1 MCVARDRK
9 LANFCPDP
17 HVDGMEVSEQS
28 GHRDRNGDTGMGNAS
43 GDWITIK
50 KNDSKD
56 RIRGG
61 TEEKEMKMEIL

>member
-17 HVDGMEVSEQS
+17 HVDSMEVSEQS

-50 KNDSKD
+50 KKMPAK
-56 RIRGG
+56 
-61 TEEKEMKMEIL
+61 TEYGVERRKKK